1 MATDEA
7 GTENGQV
14 PEARH
19 ELRRRVR
26 KRLVVWLLGWVCVS
40 AVAVAGSAIWWPDP
54 LIGVVTVAIVGIG
67 VVTGL
72 VVENLPEDE
81 RHVARA
87 LIASAFRWYF
97 MSVGLLA
104 LPPVVYGLVRNVSEA
119 ENSLLRRAGL
129 TVVALGLV
137 AALWLMHSDWLRGYL
152 AGKSWFFSLWV
163 YVGTV
168 ATSAAALFAGATW
181 ELYRADL
188 VELSPAPASSGSLV
202 DFYMYYLVDAIPGN
216 ITETLRWKP
225 PFEYVQH
232 RMGALV
238 LVFALTVAYPV
249 VTFVADQWRRKRPV
263 GPVPT

>member
-7 GTENGQV
+7 GDENGQV
-14 PEARH
+14 PEVLP

-26 KRLVVWLLGWVCVS
+26 KRLGVWLLGWVCVS
-40 AVAVAGSAIWWPDP
+40 AVAVVLSAIWWPGP
-54 LIGVVTVAIVGIG
+54 LVGVVTVAIAGIG
-67 VVTGL
+67 VVTEL
-72 VVENLPEDE
+72 VVENLPAEE
-81 RHVARA
+81 RTVARA
-87 LIASAFRWYF
+87 LIKSAFRLYF
-97 MSVGLLA
+97 LSLGLFA
-104 LPPVVYGLVRNVSEA
+104 LPPVAYGLVRNVSAA

-137 AALWLMHSDWLRGYL
+137 AALWLMHRDWLRRYL
-152 AGKSWFFSLWV
+152 ARKSWFFSLWV

-168 ATSAAALFAGATW
+168 VTSAAALFAGVTW
-181 ELYRADL
+181 ELYQANL

-202 DFYMYYLVDAIPGN
+202 DFYMYYLADAIPGS
-216 ITETLRWKP
+216 ITETLRWEP

-249 VTFVADQWRRKRPV
+249 VTFVADQRRRKRPV